1 MPPSQYAAHLR
12 LSDPLALRKTVVTG
26 ATQHGAG

>member
-12 LSDPLALRKTVVTG
+12 RLDPLALRKPVVTG
-26 ATQHGAG
+26 AAQHGAD